1 MTKTLSTIAVEAGL
15 VSRADLARA
24 EELADEQ
31 RLPLVVVLL
40 REMGVDEVALVG
52 ALRRE
57 LRVLAIDPRAI
68 RPDTEALR
76 ELPRELCKRL
86 RVVPLQVRGGD
97 PGGDDKEIW
106 LAMADPT
113 DHGAIAEVERHTGAV
128 VDVAILPLSSIEDL
142 SERGYKELNTQV
154 VRRSSRVFGG
164 DVKVATRPHRR
175 GDPELPEPA
184 LESKLEALV
193 KLLVDKGV
201 ISADEYERAVAPV
214 IEAEPE
220 PEEAESVVEAE
231 PEELEAEPEP
241 EPEEDGA

>member
-1 MTKTLSTIAVEAGL
+1 MSKTLSQIAIEAGL

-31 RLPLVVVLL
+31 RLPLVVVLI
-40 REMGVDEVALVG
+40 RELGVDEVAIVG

-57 LRVLAIDPRAI
+57 LRILAIDPRAI

-113 DHGAIAEVERHTGAV
+113 DHGAIAEVERASGAV
-128 VDVAILPLSSIEDL
+128 VDVAVLPLSAIEDL
-142 SERGYKELNTQV
+142 GERGYTELNTQV

-164 DVKVATRPHRR
+164 DVKVSTRPHQR
-175 GDPELPEPA
+175 
-184 LESKLEALV
+184 
-193 KLLVDKGV
+193 
-201 ISADEYERAVAPV
+201 ADG
-214 IEAEPE
+214 E
-220 PEEAESVVEAE
+220 PEEATSVAAAPSAEVKVEA
-231 PEELEAEPEP
+231 LVRLLVDRGVITAEDFAAMLASLLPK
-241 EPEEDGA
+241 D

>member
-1 MTKTLSTIAVEAGL
+1 MTKTLSQIAVEAGL

-31 RLPLVVVLL
+31 RLPLVVVLV
-40 REMGVDEVALVG
+40 REYGVDEVALVG

-76 ELPRELCKRL
+76 EVPRELCKRL
-86 RVVPLQVRGGD
+86 RVVPLQVRGGE

-113 DHGAIAEVERHTGAV
+113 DHGAIAEVERLTGAV
-128 VDVAILPLSSIEDL
+128 VDVAILPLSAIEDL
-142 SERGYKELNTQV
+142 GERGYKELNTQV

-164 DVKVATRPHRR
+164 DVKVATRPHLRAAEWAAAPTVEAR
-175 GDPELPEPA
+175 FD
-184 LESKLEALV
+184 ALV
-193 KLLVDKGV
+193 KLLVDRGV
-201 ISADEYERAVAPV
+201 ITQDDVDAMAAALTPPDEPT
-214 IEAEPE
+214 
-220 PEEAESVVEAE
+220 
-231 PEELEAEPEP
+231 
-241 EPEEDGA
+241 DG

>member
-1 MTKTLSTIAVEAGL
+1 MSKTLSQIAVEAGL

-31 RLPLVVVLL
+31 RLPLVVVLI
-40 REMGVDEVALVG
+40 REIGVDEVALVG

-68 RPDTEALR
+68 RPDTDALR

-113 DHGAIAEVERHTGAV
+113 DHGAIAEVERLSGAV
-128 VDVAILPLSSIEDL
+128 VDVAILPLSAIEEL
-142 SERGYKELNTQV
+142 GERGYKELNTQV
-154 VRRSSRVFGG
+154 VKRSSRVFGG
-164 DVKVATRPHRR
+164 EVKVTTKPHQR
-175 GDPELPEPA
+175 GADGESTGQLSLADLEPGAEL
-184 LESKLEALV
+184 KVEALI
-193 KLLVDKGV
+193 KLLIDRGV
-201 ISADEYERAVAPV
+201 ITAADYEGMLKSLLGG
-214 IEAEPE
+214 E
-220 PEEAESVVEAE
+220 
-231 PEELEAEPEP
+231 
-241 EPEEDGA
+241 

>member
-1 MTKTLSTIAVEAGL
+1 MSKTLSQIVVEAGL

-31 RLPLVVVLL
+31 RLPLVVVLI
-40 REMGVDEVALVG
+40 REIGVDEVALVG

-68 RPDTEALR
+68 RPDTDALR

-113 DHGAIAEVERHTGAV
+113 DHGAIAEVERLSGAV
-128 VDVAILPLSSIEDL
+128 VDVAILPLSAIEDL
-142 SERGYKELNTQV
+142 GERGYKELNTQV

-164 DVKVATRPHRR
+164 DVKVSTRPHLR
-175 GDPELPEPA
+175 GAGEPGEA
-184 LESKLEALV
+184 GEEGEGGEAGGPSLEHKVEALV
-193 KLLVDKGV
+193 RLLVERGV
-201 ISADEYERAVAPV
+201 ITADDYEAMLRSLLAG
-214 IEAEPE
+214 
-220 PEEAESVVEAE
+220 
-231 PEELEAEPEP
+231 
-241 EPEEDGA
+241 D